1 MFELLEGWL
10 RHKSDMVN
18 FEAARAICEMKNVN
32 PSKLTRAIAG
42 NRCISHKVYARL
54 FLVTDYLCIPFFQ
67 VLQLFLSSP
76 KTILKFA
83 SIRTLATLALT
94 HPTSVATCN
103 IDMENLISDPNRSV
117 ATYAI
122 TTLLKVWDFLF
133 DFFWTCTDVVCRPA
147 TKLLWTV

>member
-42 NRCISHKVYARL
+42 NRCISYKVYARL

-83 SIRTLATLALT
+83 SIRK
-94 HPTSVATCN
+94 S
-103 IDMENLISDPNRSV
+103 
-117 ATYAI
+117 
-122 TTLLKVWDFLF
+122 
-133 DFFWTCTDVVCRPA
+133 
-147 TKLLWTV
+147 